1 VRCPLIATTAIV
13 AVIVI
18 NQGAAMSDARLAH
31 SVTVR
36 FDEPL
41 WQRIEAMARADR
53 RSVGAWL
60 RLLVSDVVAGRADV
74 VGAAHG

>member
-1 VRCPLIATTAIV
+1 
-13 AVIVI
+13 
-18 NQGAAMSDARLAH
+18 MSEKLR

-36 FDEPL
+36 VPPAVLD
-41 WQRIEAMARADR
+41 RIEAMARADR

-60 RLLVSDVVAGRADV
+60 RLLVSDVVAGRGDV